1 MVSVTRAMLEGSDQ
15 SHSHDTPDSP
25 TIKWLGIQ
33 NMLEQAESDVLILL
47 DCCAGAS
54 SAAEAGNGVTE
65 VIAACGFET
74 WAPGVSEHSFTRSL
88 IEELQLWSDKPSNT
102 VAMLH
107 MRVLATMKHWKPRT
121 GGTRVNERRKTPIHT
136 VLGNQGHPR
145 SIQLIP
151 LPIEHPPL
159 AELPAV
165 PTERPSCESSGSE
178 TGFSGASDGNNLES
192 SQSSTSHL
200 SSEPDCRPP
209 KVLISLALEEDQW
222 LSPNAWAEWLESVPA
237 KVKSACVEGVYRS
250 YSTLVLLSIPVWTWD
265 MLPDNPAVNFI
276 GFVISDNLLQ
286 DAPLGG
292 LLRHRL
298 RGRLGLNPG
307 TSTLPADGI
316 GPFEA
321 SIWNDSQYSSGHLD
335 PSEGSTR
342 SDASFSGTDS
352 TGAAS
357 VFSAK
362 SSASSWG
369 NSFVSAARG
378 RDKRIKFTRYNPG
391 LPRTGDRNID
401 ERFSNLSLSTIDS
414 DHS

>member
-1 MVSVTRAMLEGSDQ
+1 MVSATREMLEGSDQ

-151 LPIEHPPL
+151 LPIEDLPL

-178 TGFSGASDGNNLES
+178 TGSSGANDGNNLDS

-200 SSEPDCRPP
+200 SSEPDFRPP

-250 YSTLVLLSIPVWTWD
+250 YSTLVLLSIPVGTWD

-276 GFVISDNLLQ
+276 GFVIPDNLLQ

-292 LLRHRL
+292 LLRQCSTV
-298 RGRLGLNPG
+298 GRAQ
-307 TSTLPADGI
+307 TLPTLSDWHLEELPQIEETPLEGTLSTSLPPLRPPMRPPMRPT
-316 GPFEA
+316 GKLLL
-321 SIWNDSQYSSGHLD
+321 NHRYSCMALTSSRHPISFPL
-335 PSEGSTR
+335 EG
-342 SDASFSGTDS
+342 
-352 TGAAS
+352 
-357 VFSAK
+357 
-362 SSASSWG
+362 
-369 NSFVSAARG
+369 
-378 RDKRIKFTRYNPG
+378 Y
-391 LPRTGDRNID
+391 
-401 ERFSNLSLSTIDS
+401 SLSAFSPTLRPCQADEYPKRQRMG
-414 DHS
+414 